1 MPSSGIRLR
10 RSQLAVRD
18 SSRRMLEKVPSL
30 GADVVLLDLE
40 VAVEQDDRKRAR
52 EPIIAAMRELGWSAC
67 SGRRA
72 SAASSG
78 IGSAAPSS
86 R

>member
-1 MPSSGIRLR
+1 
-10 RSQLAVRD
+10 
-18 SSRRMLEKVPSL
+18 MLEKAPRL

-40 VAVEQDDRKRAR
+40 DAVEQDTKRAR
-52 EPIIAAMRELGWSAC
+52 EPISAAVRELGWSAC

-72 SAASSG
+72 STASSG
-78 IGSAAPSS
+78 TRATASSS

>member
-1 MPSSGIRLR
+1 
-10 RSQLAVRD
+10 
-18 SSRRMLEKVPSL
+18 MLEKTRRL

-40 VAVEQDDRKRAR
+40 DAVEQDDRKRAR
-52 EPIIAAMRELGWSAC
+52 EPLIAALRELGWSAC

-72 SAASSG
+72 STASSG
-78 IGSAAPSS
+78 SGATASSS